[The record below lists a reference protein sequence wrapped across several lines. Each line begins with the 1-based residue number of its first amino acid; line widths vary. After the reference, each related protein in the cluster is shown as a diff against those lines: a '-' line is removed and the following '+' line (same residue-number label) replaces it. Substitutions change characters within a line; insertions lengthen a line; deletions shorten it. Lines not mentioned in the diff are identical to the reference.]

1 MKKTKLFLLLLFPA
15 ISLKA
20 ANSQILQSTNQH
32 GFFESFTFL
41 MILINLLVVAIVAII
56 VLLVKLS
63 KQKTEKVYLGDDEF
77 IKLREAFKGLKADY
91 DKIND
96 ENSSLNKYIDQLKD
110 SIVELEDTNIKLL
123 EQKQQ
128 LAESEN
134 ALKELQKQKEELF
147 AIAIHDI
154 KNPLSAIKG
163 YVQLLEEYD
172 LNAVEQQEI
181 MHNLVSSTDKIL
193 DLAFEMNK
201 VVIESEREQASIKSG
216 QVSVYET
223 IKSVC
228 TQNAAYAKKKKV
240 RLVNQASQNTP
251 RVTIAADKLEEV
263 LFNLINNAIKF
274 SPENTIVQIK
284 SFFNNHSVT
293 IEVIDDGKGIA
304 DEDLPKAFTKG
315 GKLTAKPTGDEKS
328 TGLGLWIVKKIIEEN
343 SGEVWVKSKLNI
355 GSTFGFKIPITPDED
370 DE

>member
-1 MKKTKLFLLLLFPA
+1 
-15 ISLKA
+15 
-20 ANSQILQSTNQH
+20 
-32 GFFESFTFL
+32 
-41 MILINLLVVAIVAII
+41 MILINLLVVAIVVII
-56 VLLVKLS
+56 ILVVKLS
-63 KQKTEKVYLGDDEF
+63 KQKTEKVFLGDDEF
-77 IKLREAFKGLKADY
+77 IKLQEAFKGLKSDY
-91 DKIND
+91 DQIKD
-96 ENSSLNKYIDQLKD
+96 ENKSLNKHIDQLKD
-110 SIVELEDTNIKLL
+110 SISELEETNISLL

-128 LAESEN
+128 LTENEN
-134 ALKELQKQKEELF
+134 ALKDLQKQKEELF

-181 MHNLVSSTDKIL
+181 MTNLISSTDKIL
-193 DLAFEMNK
+193 DLAFEMNR
-201 VVIESEREQASIKSG
+201 VVIESEREQASIKAG
-216 QVSVYET
+216 EVSVYDT

-228 TQNAAYAKKKKV
+228 AQNTAYAKKKKV

-251 RVTIAADKLEEV
+251 RVKIAADKLEEV

-284 SFFNNHSVT
+284 SFFNNSSVT

-304 DEDLPKAFTKG
+304 EEDLPKAFTKG

-328 TGLGLWIVKKIIEEN
+328 TGLGLWIVKKIVEEN
-343 SGEVWVKSKLNI
+343 FGEVWVKSKLNI
-355 GSTFGFKIPITPDED
+355 GSTFGFKVPISPED
-370 DE
+370 DEE